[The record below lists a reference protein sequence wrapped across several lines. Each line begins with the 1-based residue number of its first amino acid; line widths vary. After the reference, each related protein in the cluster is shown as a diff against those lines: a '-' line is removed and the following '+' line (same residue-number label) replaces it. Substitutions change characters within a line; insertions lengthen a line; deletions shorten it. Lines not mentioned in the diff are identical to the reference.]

1 MTAQKQS
8 KITNEI
14 LQGNLIKLMF
24 KLSIPSILGTLMV
37 SLNSF
42 IDALFAGRFL
52 NETAL
57 AGILLA
63 LPFTSIVEGF
73 AALIGVGSASVLS
86 RAIGSGD
93 IKTQSKIFGNLI
105 IMSVVISFFITIIG
119 YVFGKELIAFMGGSG
134 QVALEGTKY
143 LKTYILGSVFFIG
156 GTACGEIISSEGQIR
171 LTTISMSIFVIIN
184 ILLNYIFLTVFHWGT
199 SGIALATIIAMVFS
213 SIVNLAYFIFGKSF
227 ISVNLKKLA
236 IAIDLLPA
244 TLSVGMSSLFAPV
257 MMLAQG
263 FVVFN
268 SISYYGTNNDIAFF
282 GATQKVTSLVFI
294 PVVGFAQALQPI
306 IGMNYGA
313 KNHRRIK
320 KAYLTFAIIGTI
332 LLLLIW
338 LPLQLSPRTFLGIIL
353 PSVNFTEDDIFN
365 FRLLSILAPV
375 WPLASFSNT
384 LFQSIG
390 KGKTILVVL
399 LLRTICLYV
408 PMVLFYSRIY
418 GLKGIYY
425 GMLFADVIFMFI
437 VFILTVLE
445 FQSLS
450 KLKVE

>member
-1 MTAQKQS
+1 MTAQKES

-14 LQGNLIKLMF
+14 LKGNLIKLMF

-42 IDALFAGRFL
+42 VDALFAGRFL
-52 NETAL
+52 DKTAL

-105 IMSVVISFFITIIG
+105 ILSVVISFFITIIG
-119 YVFGKELIAFMGGSG
+119 YVFGEELIAFMGGSG
-134 QVALEGTKY
+134 QVASEGTKY
-143 LKTYILGSVFFIG
+143 LKTYMLGSVFFIG

-213 SIVNLAYFIFGKSF
+213 SIVNLAYFILGKSF

-244 TLSVGMSSLFAPV
+244 TLSVGMSSLFHPV
-257 MMLAQG
+257 MMLLQG

-282 GATQKVTSLVFI
+282 GATQKITSLVFI
-294 PVVGFAQALQPI
+294 PVIGFAQALQPI

-399 LLRTICLYV
+399 LLRTIGLYV

>member
-1 MTAQKQS
+1 MTTQKQS

-14 LQGNLIKLMF
+14 LKGNLIKLMF
-24 KLSIPSILGTLMV
+24 KLSIPSIMGTLMV

-52 NETAL
+52 DETAL

-105 IMSVVISFFITIIG
+105 IVSVVISFFITIIG
-119 YVFGKELIAFMGGSG
+119 YIFGKELIAFMGGSG
-134 QVALEGTKY
+134 QVASEGTKY
-143 LKTYILGSVFFIG
+143 LKTYMLGSVFFIG

-213 SIVNLAYFIFGKSF
+213 SIVNLAYFILGKSF

-244 TLSVGMSSLFAPV
+244 TLSVGMSSLFHPV
-257 MMLAQG
+257 MMLLQG

-268 SISYYGTNNDIAFF
+268 SISYYGTNNDIAFY
-282 GATQKVTSLVFI
+282 GATGQVNSLVFI
-294 PVVGFAQALQPI
+294 PVIGLAQALQPI

-320 KAYLTFAIIGTI
+320 KAYLIFAIIGTI

-338 LPLQLSPRTFLGIIL
+338 LPLQLYPRAFLGLIL

-390 KGKTILVVL
+390 KGKTILVIL
-399 LLRTICLYV
+399 LLRTLGLYV
-408 PMVLFYSRIY
+408 PMVLFFSMMY

-437 VFILTVLE
+437 VFILTILE